1 MMNNVVM
8 GDKKR
13 LYIGYFADGPWAH
26 QAFERLIKDD
36 TIRIVFI
43 MVRYEKQDTV
53 LAGYAKQYKIPL
65 LIHENINS
73 EEFIEQ
79 IKKYEADLFVS
90 MSFDQ
95 IFGKVIRELPPLK
108 TINCHAGKLPFYRG
122 RNILNWVLINDEKE
136 FGITVH
142 YVDKGIDTG
151 DIILQKVYE
160 ITDEDSYATLLEK
173 AYEGCAV
180 LLYDAIKLVQDN
192 KVKTIR
198 QTDIDKVGMYCG
210 RRSAGDEIIDWK
222 QSSREVFNFVRAI
235 CKPGPQATSFISG
248 EKILI
253 NKVIMVD
260 GVRSYKNTVGQVV
273 GKSRDG
279 FYVKTQDTVVEVVEY
294 TYEGKVKVGDRLE
307 KA

>member
-53 LAGYAKQYKIPL
+53 LADYAKQYKIPL

-79 IKKYEADLFVS
+79 VKNYEADLFVS

-160 ITDEDSYATLLEK
+160 ITDEDSYATLLER

-180 LLYDAIKLVQDN
+180 LLYDAIKLVQSN

-198 QTDIDKVGMYCG
+198 QTDIDKAGMYCG
-210 RRSAGDEIIDWK
+210 RRSSGDEIIDWN

-253 NKVIMVD
+253 NKVKMED
-260 GVRSYKNTVGQVV
+260 GVRPYKNTVGQVV

>member
-1 MMNNVVM
+1 MNNVVM
-8 GDKKR
+8 SDKKC
-13 LYIGYFADGPWAH
+13 LYIGYFADGTWAH

-53 LAGYAKQYKIPL
+53 LADYAKQYKIPL

-79 IKKYEADLFVS
+79 VKKYEADLFVS

-160 ITDEDSYATLLEK
+160 ITDEDSYATLLER

-180 LLYDAIKLVQDN
+180 LLYDAIKLVQSN

-210 RRSAGDEIIDWK
+210 RRSSGDEIIDWN

-253 NKVIMVD
+253 NKVKMED
-260 GVRSYKNTVGQVV
+260 GVRPYKNTVGQVV